1 MDNKIR
7 IINGNGDEISRE
19 DCDLSIGALQKRTI
33 IRPGAEPPDGVTK
46 IVYADDD
53 YEEVLEYTVI
63 PTTTRLEQRISALK
77 SQLSATDYA
86 VIKIAEGA
94 ATAEE
99 YAGIIADRE
108 AWRAEINTLERQIK
122 EANENE

>member
-1 MDNKIR
+1 MR
-7 IINGNGDEISRE
+7 ILNEHDEELQRS
-19 DCDLSIGALQKRTI
+19 DCDLAIGELRSEVI
-33 IRPGAEPPDGVTK
+33 IKPDAEPIDNVTK
-46 IVYADDD
+46 HAWADDD
-53 YEEVLEYTVI
+53 YEKILRYVVI
-63 PTTTRLEQRISALK
+63 PTAARLEQRISALK

-99 YAGIIADRE
+99 YVGIIADRE

>member
-1 MDNKIR
+1 MR
-7 IINGNGDEISRE
+7 ILNEQNEELQRH
-19 DCDLSIGALQKRTI
+19 DCDLTTGKLRSETI
-33 IRPGAEPPDGVTK
+33 IRPDAEPIDNVTK
-46 IVYADDD
+46 HAWTDDD
-53 YEEVLEYTVI
+53 YEEILRYVVI
-63 PTTTRLEQRISALK
+63 PIATRIEQRISTLK
-77 SQLSATDYA
+77 SKLSATDYA

-108 AWRAEINTLERQIK
+108 AWRAEINTLERQKK

>member
-1 MDNKIR
+1 MR
-7 IINGNGDEISRE
+7 ILNEQGDELQRS
-19 DCDLSIGALQKRTI
+19 DCDLTIGELRQEVI
-33 IRPGAEPPDGVTK
+33 IKPDAEPIDNVTK
-46 IVYADDD
+46 YAWANDD
-53 YEEVLEYTVI
+53 YEEIMRYVVI
-63 PTTTRLEQRISALK
+63 PTSARLEQRISALK

-99 YAGIIADRE
+99 YAGIITDRE

>member
-1 MDNKIR
+1 MR
-7 IINGNGDEISRE
+7 ITNEHGDEINRE
-19 DCDLSIGALQKRTI
+19 DCDLSIGTLQKRTI
-33 IRPGAEPPDGVTK
+33 IRPGVEPPDGVTK

-53 YEEVLEYTVI
+53 YEDVLEYTVI
-63 PTTTRLEQRISALK
+63 PTANRLEQRIATLK
-77 SQLSATDYA
+77 SNLSATDYA

-108 AWRAEINTLERQIK
+108 AWRAEINELEAQLK
-122 EANENE
+122 EDST

>member
-1 MDNKIR
+1 MR
-7 IINGNGDEISRE
+7 ILNEQNEELRRS
-19 DCDLSIGALQKRTI
+19 DCDLTIGELRSEVI
-33 IRPGAEPPDGVTK
+33 IRPDAKPIDNETK
-46 IVYADDD
+46 YAWADDD
-53 YEEVLEYTVI
+53 YEEILRYVVI
-63 PTTTRLEQRISALK
+63 PTATRIEQRISALK

-108 AWRAEINTLERQIK
+108 AWRKEINP
-122 EANENE
+122 

>member
-1 MDNKIR
+1 MSM
-7 IINGNGDEISRE
+7 DEIDLESGYLITTKGIKE
-19 DCDLSIGALQKRTI
+19 DAAPIDNVNKFAW
-33 IRPGAEPPDGVTK
+33 
-46 IVYADDD
+46 ADED
-53 YEEVLEYTVI
+53 YEDVQIYI
-63 PTTTRLEQRISALK
+63 PILRAEQITNRITELK
-77 SQLSATDYA
+77 SKLSATDYA

>member
-1 MDNKIR
+1 MR
-7 IINGNGDEISRE
+7 ILNEQNEELRQS
-19 DCDLSIGALQKRTI
+19 DCDLAIGELRSEVI
-33 IRPGAEPPDGVTK
+33 IRPDAEPIDNETK
-46 IVYADDD
+46 YAWADED
-53 YEEVLEYTVI
+53 YEEILRYVVI
-63 PTTTRLEQRISALK
+63 PTATRIEQRISALK